1 MAYVPVFDLF
11 LLQMKKDYTL
21 YDIKLVT
28 LSRLMPLMQSDQAN
42 SFMIEFEDIL

>member
-1 MAYVPVFDLF
+1 MAFVPVFDLF
-11 LLQMKKDYTL
+11 LMQMKKDYLL

-28 LSRLMPLMQSDQAN
+28 LSRLMPLMNKDQAD